1 MSNNC
6 LYRLSG
12 RFSLLINLGV
22 SLILLVDEFEI
33 ADRQICLQ
41 SIRRCGCFSS
51 GLKWFFQ
58 SPVCPLRMKE
68 CPSLVKPD
76 MISIVM
82 LTDAFLEKLYQL
94 WRDRP
99 ISRSALASQFC
110 PRRRRFSWFPS
121 WYPVNEKFAHLIP
134 EYPRIIEVKCN
145 YFHVFV
151 KEEQHVGMIRIC
163 PGIENSREIRSP
175 NTAEKYCL

>member
-1 MSNNC
+1 MYNSKHLHFSLSHPIFKIKIKKKIIRECRYKFLLQVMSNNC

-68 CPSLVKPD
+68 CPSLVNPD
-76 MISIVM
+76 LISIVM
-82 LTDAFLEKLYQL
+82 LTDAFLEKLSTL
-94 WRDRP
+94 TWSTNFSICSGVTVLP
-99 ISRSALASQFC
+99 KKAAIFLISFLISCWWKIQFY
-110 PRRRRFSWFPS
+110 SWIS
-121 WYPVNEKFAHLIP
+121 IW
-134 EYPRIIEVKCN
+134 VK
-145 YFHVFV
+145 
-151 KEEQHVGMIRIC
+151 M
-163 PGIENSREIRSP
+163 
-175 NTAEKYCL
+175 